1 MNEKAYDQETVKGS
15 GQTYDVDLER
25 NSSHADDG
33 HADDG
38 HAVPGESF
46 EVGSGWYATAQRF
59 AGKLKIEQ
67 RGIERVPEDERTDSG
82 FKALLNVSTMWLS
95 ANMVVSSFALGL
107 LAKSLFFM
115 GVGDAMLVIL
125 FFNLIGITP
134 VCFFSTFGPAFG
146 L

>member
-1 MNEKAYDQETVKGS
+1 MTEKAYDHETSKSAGHS
-15 GQTYDVDLER
+15 YNVDLER
-25 NSSHADDG
+25 ASDNGNS
-33 HADDG
+33 
-38 HAVPGESF
+38 HAVPGETF
-46 EVGSGWYATAQRF
+46 ELGTGWYARAQRF

-107 LAKSLFFM
+107 LAKSLFAM
-115 GVGDAMLVIL
+115 GVADAMLVIL